1 MNPNVKCS
9 PLNDFPVNLVY
20 AAGGLIQNKPVICS
34 GYEWGRDISK
44 KCYILRTKAGSF
56 EMSKEFE
63 WMNLNLPGGSIV
75 MNDKLWIAR
84 NKVSKL
90 INFDGMGNLMAS
102 TGAPLFNRNG
112 APLVLKNHKN
122 DAIFKYHNNDNLR
135 SECIIKIDDKYAIM
149 TGGKFQLNKTLFVNE
164 TSPSKFKFKLGL
176 EMKTGRYGHSCGTFL
191 HQNKITAKNET
202 YLVVVGGKIE
212 EGKNLK
218 STEILDIT
226 NGGEWIADR
235 GIL

>member
-1 MNPNVKCS
+1 M
-9 PLNDFPVNLVY
+9 NDFPVKLVF
-20 AAGGLIQNKPVICS
+20 AAGGLIQYKPVICS
-34 GYEWGRDISK
+34 GYEWGRMGQNSK
-44 KCYILRTKAGSF
+44 KCYFLRTKGGKF
-56 EMSKEFE
+56 EKTKVFK
-63 WMNLNLPGGSIV
+63 WMNFQKPGGSVV

-84 NKVSKL
+84 DKISTL
-90 INFDGMGNLMAS
+90 ISFDEMGNLMTS
-102 TGAPLFNRNG
+102 NGAPLFTKNG
-112 APLVLKNHKN
+112 APLVFKLNEN
-122 DAIFKYHNNDNLR
+122 DAEFKYHDNDNLR
-135 SECIIKIDDKYAIM
+135 SDCIIKIDDKYAIM

>member
-1 MNPNVKCS
+1 M
-9 PLNDFPVNLVY
+9 NDFPVNLVQ

-34 GYEWGRDISK
+34 GYEHPWKEEYSK
-44 KCYILRTKAGSF
+44 KCYILRTKGGDF
-56 EMSKEFE
+56 ETQEFD
-63 WMNLNLPGGSIV
+63 WMNFQFPGGSVV

-84 NKVSKL
+84 DKISTL
-90 INFDGMGNLMAS
+90 ISFDEMGNLMTS
-102 TGAPLFNRNG
+102 NGAPLFTKNG
-112 APLVLKNHKN
+112 APLVFKLNEN
-122 DAIFKYHNNDNLR
+122 DAEFKYHDNDNLR
-135 SECIIKIDDKYAIM
+135 SDCIIKIDDKYAIM